1 MLFITS
7 KQVVCSC
14 VVTKRHEQTSMWAL
28 PQLNQQHFDS
38 GFARPAPCDP
48 FCKAPPLSRLTDDG
62 CAISDGICTRQWSH
76 SGHSRYAREPLDS
89 RNNSA
94 SPVGIVTTGT
104 CIWARWQ
111 METNETSEARPKQ
124 KLIMFSESRSV
135 TPADNKDSV
144 NLYPES
150 MAEVAL
156 GTPMVFDRYW
166 SQTQKIQEAL
176 RQIFSIGRQPAFP
189 NFQNALSRHNWE
201 N

>member
-1 MLFITS
+1 
-7 KQVVCSC
+7 
-14 VVTKRHEQTSMWAL
+14 
-28 PQLNQQHFDS
+28 
-38 GFARPAPCDP
+38 
-48 FCKAPPLSRLTDDG
+48 
-62 CAISDGICTRQWSH
+62 
-76 SGHSRYAREPLDS
+76 
-89 RNNSA
+89 
-94 SPVGIVTTGT
+94 
-104 CIWARWQ
+104 
-111 METNETSEARPKQ
+111 
-124 KLIMFSESRSV
+124 
-135 TPADNKDSV
+135 V